1 MMMMMSMHDD
11 DVDVNDDIDY
21 INDDY
26 YVVNDDYKEKNENN
40 QAKNISTTIVHKR
53 APITT
58 SSYNLKD
65 KKLLENF

>member
-1 MMMMMSMHDD
+1 MCWPDY
-11 DVDVNDDIDY
+11 DVNDYYDGVNGD
-21 INDDY
+21 
-26 YVVNDDYKEKNENN
+26 YVVNDYYKEKNENN

>member
-1 MMMMMSMHDD
+1 MCWPDY
-11 DVDVNDDIDY
+11 DVNDYYDGV
-21 INDDY
+21 NDDY
-26 YVVNDDYKEKNENN
+26 GDVNDDYKEKNENN